1 MKKILLA
8 LALFFGLAS
17 VGVAAEKEG
26 KKYNVK
32 DLVDARVCIK
42 DMKIDADVCSFSE
55 SIVLHIRTFRLARDY
70 ENKHEEAKEAGNEDE
85 ANKLLARSDNLV
97 VEAAQH
103 MLKACTIWEE
113 TSHKSQQF
121 ILYSVVYTNPA
132 GEDKPIWDSQEQRI
146 LECEWAEDTSGA
158 YG

>member
-103 MLKACTIWEE
+103 MLKACKIWGE
-113 TSHKSQQF
+113 TSYRGRQF
-121 ILYSVVYTNPA
+121 ILDSVVYTSLA
-132 GEDKPIWDSQEQRI
+132 GEDKPLWDSSESI
-146 LECEWAEDTSGA
+146 IIECEKAEEFLGVNR
-158 YG
+158 